1 MVILSLYSG
10 AQCCQYAYGIKESD
24 VSDRWFYL
32 LCLVVLAGFFFL
44 MVREALRRQRMLK
57 EGVQTQGKVVALH
70 KRTHPEDG
78 TSYFAEIAFVD
89 AKGVQH
95 QFESDDGSRFERP
108 AVGTPVRVRYDPQA
122 PNKAMLDN
130 LGQGWGP
137 TMMYW
142 LIAFVMFVFMLGILT
157 EMR

>member
-1 MVILSLYSG
+1 MPL
-10 AQCCQYAYGIKESD
+10 KESD
-24 VSDRWFYL
+24 VSDRMWSVLF
-32 LCLVVLAGFFFL
+32 LVMLAGCFFL
-44 MVREALRRQRMLK
+44 VVREALRRQRMLQK
-57 EGVQTQGKVVALH
+57 GVQTQGKVVALH
-70 KRTHPEDG
+70 KRTHPDEG

-122 PNKAMLDN
+122 PDKVMVDN

-137 TMMYW
+137 TMLYW
-142 LIAFVMFVFMLGILT
+142 LGAFVMLMFMLGISS